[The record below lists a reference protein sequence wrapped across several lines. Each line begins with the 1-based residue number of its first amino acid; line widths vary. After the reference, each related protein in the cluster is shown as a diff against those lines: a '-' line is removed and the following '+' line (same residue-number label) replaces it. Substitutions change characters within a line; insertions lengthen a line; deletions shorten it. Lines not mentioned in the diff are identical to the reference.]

1 MKILKHSTDYQHHQH
16 HQQSQIQYLNM
27 TLTTLLITALF
38 FPLPFHSHPI
48 FLSTTDTPLHV
59 REVTDPFH
67 TAVCRGIKLSWA
79 MQPPAPFA
87 SQFLSPIESIFDGDM
102 RDALHHW
109 GYTEIPVQGY
119 LCDFDTTH
127 HLDTAIFN
135 LGIDPGSE
143 RRVGRISA
151 GTLNIRIGTT
161 RRRLRSRVTGLTA
174 GGIGSI
180 HLLGSA
186 CWRVQVNGL

>member
-16 HQQSQIQYLNM
+16 HLQSQIQYLNM

-143 RRVGRISA
+143 RRGGPNQCWHVEHPYRDHPAPVAQQGYWADGR
-151 GTLNIRIGTT
+151 RY
-161 RRRLRSRVTGLTA
+161 RVNPLA
-174 GGIGSI
+174 RQ
-180 HLLGSA
+180 
-186 CWRVQVNGL
+186 RVLESTS